1 MGDSQ
6 YNEEDQWS
14 QATLAPAN
22 LSQARSIAG
31 RESGETSQSPD
42 PGLLPA
48 LLTVLPNMDDIK
60 TRFFEPDELTF
71 EVDRV

>member
-31 RESGETSQSPD
+31 RESGETPD
-42 PGLLPA
+42 PGLLPT